1 MGLDNCFYCKD
12 DRDKNFNSIYVDP
25 NTISPNI
32 NKNSTANINNL
43 NTLSQESNLKI
54 LYNEKLISNN
64 NNNEKFKK
72 SISLRIDKSNFIIMK
87 SKSLFDEYEI
97 KEKLGEGA
105 YGCVYKVT
113 QKSTNFLRAVKAI
126 ERKHIDSN
134 SFSNEIAILKTV
146 DHPNIIKLFDCYYD
160 NNYYYMVEEYCS
172 GGDLFDYIQKVKNFS
187 EKIAA
192 TIFNQLLSAI
202 NHLHKKNIVHRDIK
216 PENIVFI
223 PLKEKKNKNDI
234 FIKLIDFGTSV
245 SIKNKMNLHEELGT
259 IYYIAPEVFKSN
271 YNEKA
276 DIWSC
281 GIILYTMLC
290 GHPPFLGNDEESIK
304 NKILNCKVE
313 YPENEFCH
321 ISKSAIEFLD
331 LLLEINPKKR
341 ISAEEAL
348 KNEWL
353 YKMLNSEENDNILNK
368 AIIEN
373 LIKFSSSV
381 SLQKATLSFLANQ
394 ISMNEEIEKL
404 KKEFD
409 KIDVNKDG
417 EISLDEL
424 ILCLKTLYPPEEAKK
439 RAIDIFREID
449 FNNDGSINF
458 SEFLTVNLQKE
469 KLLNEDMLRKAFNLF
484 DIDGNGYI
492 TIDELKET
500 LNLNLN
506 NQLDWKDL
514 VGEVDKDGDN
524 QINFEEFKE
533 MMEKVNDIK
542 IK

>member
-54 LYNEKLISNN
+54 LYNEKLISYN
-64 NNNEKFKK
+64 NNNEKLKK

-223 PLKEKKNKNDI
+223 PLKEKKNIWNEC
-234 FIKLIDFGTSV
+234 F
-245 SIKNKMNLHEELGT
+245 NK
-259 IYYIAPEVFKSN
+259 K
-271 YNEKA
+271 
-276 DIWSC
+276 
-281 GIILYTMLC
+281 
-290 GHPPFLGNDEESIK
+290 
-304 NKILNCKVE
+304 
-313 YPENEFCH
+313 
-321 ISKSAIEFLD
+321 
-331 LLLEINPKKR
+331 
-341 ISAEEAL
+341 
-348 KNEWL
+348 
-353 YKMLNSEENDNILNK
+353 
-368 AIIEN
+368 
-373 LIKFSSSV
+373 
-381 SLQKATLSFLANQ
+381 
-394 ISMNEEIEKL
+394 
-404 KKEFD
+404 
-409 KIDVNKDG
+409 
-417 EISLDEL
+417 
-424 ILCLKTLYPPEEAKK
+424 
-439 RAIDIFREID
+439 
-449 FNNDGSINF
+449 
-458 SEFLTVNLQKE
+458 
-469 KLLNEDMLRKAFNLF
+469 
-484 DIDGNGYI
+484 
-492 TIDELKET
+492 
-500 LNLNLN
+500 
-506 NQLDWKDL
+506 
-514 VGEVDKDGDN
+514 
-524 QINFEEFKE
+524 
-533 MMEKVNDIK
+533 
-542 IK
+542 

>member
-12 DRDKNFNSIYVDP
+12 DRDKNYNAIYVDP
-25 NTISPNI
+25 NSISPNI
-32 NKNSTANINNL
+32 NKNSTANLKNIN
-43 NTLSQESNLKI
+43 TSSQESNLKI
-54 LYNEKLISNN
+54 LYNEKLLTFNN
-64 NNNEKFKK
+64 NNNENLKK

-87 SKSLFDEYEI
+87 TKSLFDEYEI

-160 NNYYYMVEEYCS
+160 NNFYYMVEEYCS
-172 GGDLFDYIQKVKNFS
+172 GGDLFDYIQKIKNFS

-223 PLKEKKNKNDI
+223 PLEENKNNNDI

-245 SIKNKMNLHEELGT
+245 SIKNKSNLHEELGT
-259 IYYIAPEVFKSN
+259 IYYIAPEVFKNN

-290 GHPPFLGNDEESIK
+290 GHPPFLGNDEDSIK

-313 YPENEFCH
+313 YPQNEFKN
-321 ISKSAIEFLD
+321 ISKGAIDFLE
-331 LLLEINPKKR
+331 LLLENDPNKR

-353 YKMLNSEENDNILNK
+353 INMLNSDDDNILNK
-368 AIIEN
+368 TIIEN
-373 LIKFSSSV
+373 LIKFSSTV
-381 SLQKATLSFLANQ
+381 SLQKATLSFLTNQ
-394 ISMNEEIEKL
+394 ISMNEEIKTL

-424 ILCLKTLYPPEEAKK
+424 ILCLKTLYPLEEAKK
-439 RAIDIFREID
+439 RAKDIFKEID

-469 KLLNEDMLRKAFNLF
+469 KILNEDMLRKAFNLF

-492 TIDELKET
+492 TIDELKQT
-500 LNLNLN
+500 LNLHLN
-506 NQLDWKDL
+506 NQIDWKDL
-514 VGEVDKDGDN
+514 VGEVDKDGDY

-533 MMEKVNDIK
+533 MMEKLNDIK
-542 IK
+542 I

>member
-12 DRDKNFNSIYVDP
+12 DRDKNYNAIYVDP
-25 NTISPNI
+25 NSISPNI
-32 NKNSTANINNL
+32 NKNSTANLKNIN
-43 NTLSQESNLKI
+43 TSSQESNLKI
-54 LYNEKLISNN
+54 LYNEKLLTFNN
-64 NNNEKFKK
+64 NNNENLKK

-87 SKSLFDEYEI
+87 TKSLFDEYEI

-160 NNYYYMVEEYCS
+160 NNFYYMVEEYCS
-172 GGDLFDYIQKVKNFS
+172 GGDLFDYIQKIKNFS

-223 PLKEKKNKNDI
+223 PLEEKKNNNEI

-245 SIKNKMNLHEELGT
+245 SIKNKSNLHEELGT
-259 IYYIAPEVFKSN
+259 IYYIAPEVFKNN

-290 GHPPFLGNDEESIK
+290 GHPPFLGNDEDSIK

-313 YPENEFCH
+313 YPQNEFKN
-321 ISKSAIEFLD
+321 ISKGAIDFLE
-331 LLLEINPKKR
+331 LLLENDPNKR

-353 YKMLNSEENDNILNK
+353 INMLNSDDDNILNK
-368 AIIEN
+368 TIIEN
-373 LIKFSSSV
+373 LIKFSSTV
-381 SLQKATLSFLANQ
+381 SLQKATLSFLTNQ
-394 ISMNEEIEKL
+394 ISMNEEIKTL

-424 ILCLKTLYPPEEAKK
+424 ILCLKTLYPLEEAKK
-439 RAIDIFREID
+439 RAKDIFKEID

-469 KLLNEDMLRKAFNLF
+469 KILNEDMLRKAFNLF

-492 TIDELKET
+492 TIDELKQT
-500 LNLNLN
+500 LNLHLN
-506 NQLDWKDL
+506 NQIDWKDL
-514 VGEVDKDGDN
+514 VGEVDKDGDY

-533 MMEKVNDIK
+533 MMEKLNDIK
-542 IK
+542 I

>member
-1 MGLDNCFYCKD
+1 
-12 DRDKNFNSIYVDP
+12 
-25 NTISPNI
+25 
-32 NKNSTANINNL
+32 
-43 NTLSQESNLKI
+43 
-54 LYNEKLISNN
+54 
-64 NNNEKFKK
+64 
-72 SISLRIDKSNFIIMK
+72 MK
-87 SKSLFDEYEI
+87 TKSLFDEYEI

-126 ERKHIDSN
+126 QRKHIDSN
-134 SFSNEIAILKTV
+134 SFSNEIAVLKTV

-160 NNYYYMVEEYCS
+160 NNFYYMVEEYCS
-172 GGDLFDYIQKVKNFS
+172 GGDLFDYIQKMKNFS

-192 TIFNQLLSAI
+192 TIFNQFLSAI

-216 PENIVFI
+216 PENIVLI
-223 PLKEKKNKNDI
+223 TLNEEDNKNKNKKNEV
-234 FIKLIDFGTSV
+234 FIKLIDFGTSA
-245 SIKNKMNLHEELGT
+245 SIKNEKILHEELGT

-276 DIWSC
+276 DVWSC

-290 GHPPFLGNDEESIK
+290 GHPPFLGNDEQSIK
-304 NKILNCKVE
+304 EKILNCPVE
-313 YPENEFCH
+313 FPKKEFKN
-321 ISKSAIEFLD
+321 ISKTAINFLK
-331 LLLEINPKKR
+331 LLLEIDPEKR
-341 ISAEEAL
+341 ISAEDAL

-353 YKMLNSEENDNILNK
+353 ITMLNSDSNDNILNK
-368 AIIEN
+368 SIIEN
-373 LIKFSSSV
+373 LSKFTSTV
-381 SLQKATLSFLANQ
+381 SLQKAALSFLTNQ
-394 ISMNEEIEKL
+394 ISMNEEIKKL
-404 KKEFD
+404 KIEFD

-424 ILCLKTLYPPEEAKK
+424 IQCLKTLYPIEEAKK
-439 RAIDIFREID
+439 RAEDIFKQID

-469 KLLNEDMLRKAFNLF
+469 KILNEDMLRKAFNLF

-506 NQLDWKDL
+506 SQTDWEEL
-514 VGEVDKDGDN
+514 VREVDKDGDY
-524 QINFEEFKE
+524 QIDFEEFKE
-533 MMEKVNDIK
+533 MMEKVNDFK
-542 IK
+542 M

>member
-12 DRDKNFNSIYVDP
+12 DRDKNYNAIFLDP
-25 NTISPNI
+25 NSISPNI
-32 NKNSTANINNL
+32 NKNSTANLKNIN
-43 NTLSQESNLKI
+43 TFSQESNLKI
-54 LYNEKLISNN
+54 LYNEKLLTFNN
-64 NNNEKFKK
+64 NNNENLKK
-72 SISLRIDKSNFIIMK
+72 SVSLRIDKSNFIIMK
-87 SKSLFDEYEI
+87 TKSLFDEYEI

-113 QKSTNFLRAVKAI
+113 QKSTKFLRAVKAI

-134 SFSNEIAILKTV
+134 SFSNEMAILKTV

-160 NNYYYMVEEYCS
+160 NNFYYMVEEYCS
-172 GGDLFDYIQKVKNFS
+172 GGDLFDYIQKIKNFS

-223 PLKEKKNKNDI
+223 PLEEKKNKNDI

-245 SIKNKMNLHEELGT
+245 SIKNKSNLHEELGT
-259 IYYIAPEVFKSN
+259 IYYIAPEVFKNN

-313 YPENEFCH
+313 YPHNEFKN
-321 ISKSAIEFLD
+321 ISKKAINFLE
-331 LLLEINPKKR
+331 LLLQNDPNKR
-341 ISAEEAL
+341 ISAEDAL

-353 YKMLNSEENDNILNK
+353 ITMLNSDDNDNILNK
-368 AIIEN
+368 TIIEN
-373 LIKFSSSV
+373 LIKFSSTV
-381 SLQKATLSFLANQ
+381 SLQKATLSFLTNQ
-394 ISMNEEIEKL
+394 ISMNEEIKKL

-409 KIDVNKDG
+409 KIDINKDG

-424 ILCLKTLYPPEEAKK
+424 ILCLKTLYPLEEAKK
-439 RAIDIFREID
+439 RAKDIFREID
-449 FNNDGSINF
+449 FNNDGTINF

-469 KLLNEDMLRKAFNLF
+469 KILNEDMLRKAFNLF

-492 TIDELKET
+492 TIDELKQT
-500 LNLNLN
+500 LNLHLN
-506 NQLDWKDL
+506 NQIDWKDL
-514 VGEVDKDGDN
+514 VGEVDKDGDC

-533 MMEKVNDIK
+533 MMEKLNDIQV
-542 IK
+542 

>member
-12 DRDKNFNSIYVDP
+12 DRDKNYNAIYVDP
-25 NTISPNI
+25 NSISPNI
-32 NKNSTANINNL
+32 NKNSTANLKNIN
-43 NTLSQESNLKI
+43 TSSQESNLKI
-54 LYNEKLISNN
+54 LYNEKLLTFNN
-64 NNNEKFKK
+64 NNNENLKK
-72 SISLRIDKSNFIIMK
+72 SISVRIDKSNFIIMK
-87 SKSLFDEYEI
+87 TKSLFDEYEI

-126 ERKHIDSN
+126 ERKHVDSN

-160 NNYYYMVEEYCS
+160 NNFYYMVEEYCS
-172 GGDLFDYIQKVKNFS
+172 GGDLFDYIQKIKNFS

-223 PLKEKKNKNDI
+223 PLEENKNNNDI

-245 SIKNKMNLHEELGT
+245 SIKNKSNLHEELGT
-259 IYYIAPEVFKSN
+259 IYYIAPEVFKNN

-290 GHPPFLGNDEESIK
+290 GHPPFLGNDEDSIK

-313 YPENEFCH
+313 YPQNEFKN
-321 ISKSAIEFLD
+321 ISKGAIDFLE
-331 LLLEINPKKR
+331 LLLENDPNKR

-353 YKMLNSEENDNILNK
+353 INMLNSDDDNILNK
-368 AIIEN
+368 TIIEN
-373 LIKFSSSV
+373 LIKFSSTV
-381 SLQKATLSFLANQ
+381 SLQKATLSFLTNQ
-394 ISMNEEIEKL
+394 ISMNEEIKTL

-424 ILCLKTLYPPEEAKK
+424 ILCLKTLYPLEEAKK
-439 RAIDIFREID
+439 RAKDIFKEID

-469 KLLNEDMLRKAFNLF
+469 KILNEDMLRKAFNLF

-492 TIDELKET
+492 TIDELKQT
-500 LNLNLN
+500 LNLHLN
-506 NQLDWKDL
+506 NQIDWKDL
-514 VGEVDKDGDN
+514 VGEVDKDGDY

-533 MMEKVNDIK
+533 MMEKLNDIK
-542 IK
+542 I

>member
-54 LYNEKLISNN
+54 LYNEKLISYN
-64 NNNEKFKK
+64 NNNEKLKK

-172 GGDLFDYIQKVKNFS
+172 GCDLFDYIQKVKNFS

-381 SLQKATLSFLANQ
+381 SLQKAT
-394 ISMNEEIEKL
+394 
-404 KKEFD
+404 
-409 KIDVNKDG
+409 
-417 EISLDEL
+417 
-424 ILCLKTLYPPEEAKK
+424 
-439 RAIDIFREID
+439 
-449 FNNDGSINF
+449 
-458 SEFLTVNLQKE
+458 
-469 KLLNEDMLRKAFNLF
+469 
-484 DIDGNGYI
+484 
-492 TIDELKET
+492 
-500 LNLNLN
+500 
-506 NQLDWKDL
+506 
-514 VGEVDKDGDN
+514 
-524 QINFEEFKE
+524 
-533 MMEKVNDIK
+533 
-542 IK
+542 

>member
-12 DRDKNFNSIYVDP
+12 DRDKNYNAIYVDP
-25 NTISPNI
+25 NSISPNI
-32 NKNSTANINNL
+32 NKNSTANLKNIN
-43 NTLSQESNLKI
+43 TSSQESNLKI
-54 LYNEKLISNN
+54 LYNEKLLTFNN
-64 NNNEKFKK
+64 NNNENLKK

-87 SKSLFDEYEI
+87 TKSLFDEYEI

-160 NNYYYMVEEYCS
+160 NNFFYMVEEYCS
-172 GGDLFDYIQKVKNFS
+172 GGDLFDYIQKIKNFS

-223 PLKEKKNKNDI
+223 PLEEKKNNNEI

-245 SIKNKMNLHEELGT
+245 SIKNKSNLHEELGT
-259 IYYIAPEVFKSN
+259 IYYIAPEVFKNN

-290 GHPPFLGNDEESIK
+290 GHPPFLGNDEDSIK

-313 YPENEFCH
+313 YPQNEFKN
-321 ISKSAIEFLD
+321 ISKGAIDFLE
-331 LLLEINPKKR
+331 LLLENDPNKR

-353 YKMLNSEENDNILNK
+353 INMLNSDDDNILNK
-368 AIIEN
+368 TIIEN
-373 LIKFSSSV
+373 LIKFSSTV
-381 SLQKATLSFLANQ
+381 SLQKATLSFLTNQ
-394 ISMNEEIEKL
+394 ISMNEEIKTL

-424 ILCLKTLYPPEEAKK
+424 ILCLKTLYPLEEAKK
-439 RAIDIFREID
+439 RAKDIFKEID

-469 KLLNEDMLRKAFNLF
+469 KILNEDMLRKAFNLF

-492 TIDELKET
+492 TIDELKQT
-500 LNLNLN
+500 LNLHLN
-506 NQLDWKDL
+506 NQIDWKDL
-514 VGEVDKDGDN
+514 VGEVDKDGDY

-533 MMEKVNDIK
+533 MMEKLNDIK
-542 IK
+542 I

>member
-12 DRDKNFNSIYVDP
+12 DRDKNYNAIYVDP

-32 NKNSTANINNL
+32 NKNSTANLKNIN
-43 NTLSQESNLKI
+43 TSSQESNLKI
-54 LYNEKLISNN
+54 LYNEKLLTFNN
-64 NNNEKFKK
+64 NNNENLKK
-72 SISLRIDKSNFIIMK
+72 SISLKIDKSNFIIMK
-87 SKSLFDEYEI
+87 TKSLFDEYEI

-160 NNYYYMVEEYCS
+160 NNFYYMVEEYCS
-172 GGDLFDYIQKVKNFS
+172 GGDLFDYIQKIKNFS

-223 PLKEKKNKNDI
+223 PLEEKKNNNDI

-245 SIKNKMNLHEELGT
+245 SIKNKSNLHEELGT
-259 IYYIAPEVFKSN
+259 IYYIAPEVFKNN

-290 GHPPFLGNDEESIK
+290 GHPPFLGNDEDSIK

-313 YPENEFCH
+313 YPQNEFKN
-321 ISKSAIEFLD
+321 ISKDAIDFLE
-331 LLLEINPKKR
+331 LLLENDPNKR

-353 YKMLNSEENDNILNK
+353 ITMLNSDDDNILNK
-368 AIIEN
+368 TIIEN
-373 LIKFSSSV
+373 LIKFSSTV
-381 SLQKATLSFLANQ
+381 SLQKATLSFLTNQ
-394 ISMNEEIEKL
+394 ISMNEEIKTL

-424 ILCLKTLYPPEEAKK
+424 ILCLNTLYPLEEAKK
-439 RAIDIFREID
+439 RAKDIFKEID

-469 KLLNEDMLRKAFNLF
+469 KILNEDMLRKAFNLF

-492 TIDELKET
+492 TIEELKQT
-500 LNLNLN
+500 LNLHLN
-506 NQLDWKDL
+506 NQIDWKDL
-514 VGEVDKDGDN
+514 VGEVDKDGDY

-533 MMEKVNDIK
+533 MMEKLNDIK
-542 IK
+542 V